1 MLNVHNVNE
10 GGPIAFDENCVM
22 GSIIIIIIIIIITA
36 IEISLGGSPYASTGK
51 TDTNKYT

>member
-22 GSIIIIIIIIIITA
+22 GSIIIIIIIITA